1 MEQYNKGQE
10 NYTLPAS
17 ISAGEKILTDR
28 KEIIVP
34 APVHPVFENF
44 TSLGGERG
52 WLYFDWAW
60 KLRGWIDKLI
70 GGVGMRNDVRDSK
83 ALKPDDIVDFWRV
96 EEVIP
101 NRLLR
106 LRAEMLFPGKAW
118 LEFEAISLHD
128 NSTKLD
134 LRSYFVPH
142 GIGGLIY
149 WYALYPIHTLIFSG
163 LVRRIAQTSVSWE

>member
-1 MEQYNKGQE
+1 MEQNTKSE
-10 NYTLPAS
+10 VNHTLLAS
-17 ISAGEKILTDR
+17 LSAGEKMVTIH

-34 APVHPVFENF
+34 ASVHPVFENF
-44 TSLGGERG
+44 TSLGGEKG

-60 KLRGWIDKLI
+60 KLRGWIDGLI
-70 GGVGMRNDVRDSK
+70 GGVGMRIDAKESK
-83 ALKPDDIVDFWRV
+83 ILKKDDIVDFWRV

-101 NRLLR
+101 DRLLR

-118 LEFEAISLHD
+118 LEFEAIALHD
-128 NSTKLD
+128 SSTKLD
-134 LRSYFVPH
+134 LRSYFAPH

-163 LVRRIAQTSVSWE
+163 LVRRIAQSSVSWG